1 MQQEYKVYPF
11 RWLLL
16 AIIIPIIVASEI
28 FWLSFAPI
36 SKAAQEFYGVG
47 MMGIDVFS
55 MSYMFMYILFMVPAA
70 WVIDRFGYRVSV
82 LIGAALTAVFG
93 ITRFAFAGN
102 YALVLVSQFLLAAG
116 QPFLVNVSTKV
127 PANWF
132 PVKERSTAAGLL
144 VMAQYIGFIVPMVV
158 SPLILDG
165 FGAQTGEGIRTMLG
179 IYAAFAL
186 LAAIVVSVFTK
197 EKPPV
202 PPGPEAP
209 KEMMSLRNVGRLLM
223 NKNYIWVLIV
233 SFISMGLFN
242 TLMTTLESVL
252 SPRGIDSVSAGTI
265 MAVFVVT
272 GIVGAVVVPML
283 SDKLRKRVPL
293 FVAGI
298 ALLGP
303 LCLGFT
309 FFSPM
314 PLLMV
319 TAALLGFLIMGLA
332 PVLFQH
338 GAEVAYPVPEG
349 TSFGFI
355 MLVGQISG
363 IAFVAL
369 FDLILGRTG
378 SILAPMIFLLLA
390 AVAQVPVTLLMRES
404 EILKNSATTAKKEA
418 EER

>member
-1 MQQEYKVYPF
+1 MQETKYKVYPF

-16 AIIIPIIVASEI
+16 VIILPIIIASEI
-28 FWLSFAPI
+28 FWLSFAPV
-36 SKAAQEFYGVG
+36 SKAAQELYHVNTMGVD
-47 MMGIDVFS
+47 MFS
-55 MSYMFMYILFMVPAA
+55 LSYMLMYILFMIPAS
-70 WVIDRFGYRVSV
+70 WVIDKFGYKASM
-82 LIGAALTAVFG
+82 LIGATLTAVFG
-93 ITRFAFAGN
+93 IARFIYASN
-102 YALVLVSQFLLAAG
+102 YTMVLISQFLLAAG

-144 VMAQYIGFIVPMVV
+144 IMAQYIGFIVPMVA
-158 SPLILDG
+158 SPLLLDQ
-165 FGAQTGEGIRTMLG
+165 FGMQPMLG

-186 LAAIVVSVFTK
+186 LAAILVIIFTK
-197 EKPPV
+197 ERPPV

-209 KEMMSLRNVGRLLM
+209 KEMMSPRNVLRLM
-223 NKNYIWVLIV
+223 TNKNYIWVLIV

-242 TLMTTLESVL
+242 TLMTTLESIL
-252 SPRGIDSVSAGTI
+252 SPRGLNSLSAGII
-265 MAVFVVT
+265 MSVFVVT
-272 GIVGAVVVPML
+272 GIVGAVVVPIL
-283 SDKLRKRVPL
+283 SDKLGKRVPL
-293 FVAGI
+293 FIAGI

-309 FFSPM
+309 FFTSM
-314 PLLMV
+314 PLLLV
-319 TAALLGFLIMGLA
+319 TAAALGFLIMGLA

-369 FDLILGRTG
+369 FDGILQGTG
-378 SILAPMIFLLLA
+378 SILGAMLFLILI
-390 AVAQVPVTLLMRES
+390 AVLQVPVTLLMKES
-404 EILKNSATTAKKEA
+404 EIIKNASAA
-418 EER
+418 EVLEEP